1 MKALKKLLGAFA
13 LVFGL
18 AAGNPAHAGIPVI
31 DGANLAQ
38 AIQQVTAWAQQ
49 YQQMVEQIEQMQQA
63 YNNLNGVRNM
73 GSLVNNPV
81 SRKYLPDDYQ
91 TILSNGVGQW
101 EAIRDAAKKSRAI
114 SPTWATSA
122 AATAAP
128 SPRPASC
135 RASPRPTSGPIST
148 SPVRPGCREFE
159 QSWQAYGLTLAMAV
173 FSTVAPV
180 WLVSEAIRRLGAGQ
194 VSLTGT
200 LGPAITIGLGW
211 LLLDEAIGPAQLA
224 GAAMVIAGVATRTCT
239 A

>member
-101 EAIRDAAKKSRAI
+101 EAIRDAAKKFEIA
-114 SPTWATSA
+114 
-122 AATAAP
+122 
-128 SPRPASC
+128 
-135 RASPRPTSGPIST
+135 ST
-148 SPVRPGCREFE
+148 SLSASSDAARAFE
-159 QSWQAYGLTLAMAV
+159 QVAKQAAINRAGAEEAYRTASQR
-173 FSTVAPV
+173 FSD
-180 WLVSEAIRRLGAGQ
+180 IQ
-194 VSLTGT
+194 V
-200 LGPAITIGLGW
+200 
-211 LLLDEAIGPAQLA
+211 LLDRVNSAPDAKDIADLQGRIQAEQVMMQNEANKLQMLAQLA
-224 GAAMVIAGVATRTCT
+224 SAQRDLQIQQAREISMKSSKGGMPAGW
-239 A
+239 

>member
-1 MKALKKLLGAFA
+1 MKALKKLFGVFA

-49 YQQMVEQIEQMQQA
+49 YQQMVEQIQQMQQA

-101 EAIRDAAKKSRAI
+101 EAIRDAAKKFEIA
-114 SPTWATSA
+114 
-122 AATAAP
+122 
-128 SPRPASC
+128 
-135 RASPRPTSGPIST
+135 ST
-148 SPVRPGCREFE
+148 SLSASSDAARAFE
-159 QSWQAYGLTLAMAV
+159 QVAKQAAINRAGAEEAYRTASQR
-173 FSTVAPV
+173 FSD
-180 WLVSEAIRRLGAGQ
+180 IQ
-194 VSLTGT
+194 V
-200 LGPAITIGLGW
+200 
-211 LLLDEAIGPAQLA
+211 LLDRVNSAPDAKDIADLQGRIQAEQVMMQNEANKLQMLAQLA
-224 GAAMVIAGVATRTCT
+224 SAQRDLQIQQAREISMKSSKGGMPAGW
-239 A
+239 